1 MEARQNKNG
10 PQTTSNQILI
20 DDHIEKMRQEWA
32 KITMIR
38 KSSYPKLSLNYEQFK
53 TIVVAHGTNILVR
66 RGEDILFSI
75 DRNNENTIQE
85 IYKYLIGDKSFKG
98 NLSKGILLNG
108 KYGSGKTL
116 LMRAVCNTYNYAVRQ
131 FGPKNALEMKFI
143 KSSQIVDSFRKEK
156 NETEISGYKF
166 GPLIID
172 ELGREQKEIN
182 IYGTVIQPMSRVLQD
197 RYDSGAPTF
206 ATANFKLDTLGSNE
220 YYGKMI
226 GDRLRQMFNELEL
239 SGESRRK

>member
-1 MEARQNKNG
+1 MEARQNQDG
-10 PQTTSNQILI
+10 HQTTNNQISI
-20 DDHIEKMRQEWA
+20 DSHIKKMRQEWI
-32 KITMIR
+32 KIVRTR
-38 KSSYPKLSLNYEQFK
+38 ELSYPKLSLNYEQFK
-53 TIVVAHGTNILVR
+53 TIVVAYGTNLLAK
-66 RGEDILFSI
+66 RGEEILFVI
-75 DRNNENTIQE
+75 DRNNESAIHE
-85 IYKYLIGDKSFKG
+85 FYKYLSGDNSFCG
-98 NLSKGILLNG
+98 SLSKGILLNG

-116 LMRAVCNTYNYAVRQ
+116 LMSAICSTYNYYIKQ
-131 FGPKNALEMKFI
+131 FGNVNSHEMRFV

-156 NETEISGYKF
+156 NDAEIGRYKF

-206 ATANFKLDTLGSNE
+206 AIANFKLDTLGSNE

-226 GDRLRQMFNELEL
+226 GDRLKQMFNEIEL
-239 SGESRRK
+239 TGESRRN